1 VQFLDGFI
9 GPIKLSSLTLYFQ
22 PITMVS
28 RGVPEKGAMSAP
40 LKTRHRDILTAIVRA
55 YIETG
60 EPVAS
65 RTLSKR
71 RTDTLSPA
79 SIRNVMADLCDEGYL
94 AQPHTS
100 AGRVPTEKAFRYYV
114 QSLAATRIAAGES
127 DRLRSQLSEFHTVGQ
142 RVEHSSHVLME
153 LTRNVGIAAAIPA
166 VAQELDQIELVPLS
180 DLRVLVVLVTRDHM
194 VRNRVVA
201 LEGPISPDQLAS
213 IRNYVNR
220 NFSGWQVGE
229 ARRELLR
236 RMAEERALYDDVL
249 RNLQAL
255 CWRSLL
261 DVDTSPEVH
270 LEGASN
276 LLGLDLHLTRERM
289 RDLLRALEE
298 KQRLIELLDRFLEQ
312 KEGELEVHV
321 GLEEAHPAMKD
332 LALIGM
338 TVRMDSGVPA
348 KVAVLGP
355 MRMHYERVMAA
366 VLQTSRALE
375 AARF

>member
-1 VQFLDGFI
+1 
-9 GPIKLSSLTLYFQ
+9 
-22 PITMVS
+22 
-28 RGVPEKGAMSAP
+28 MSAP
-40 LKTRHRDILTAIVRA
+40 LKTRHRDILTSIVRA

-65 RTLSKR
+65 RTISKR
-71 RTDTLSPA
+71 RSDALSAA

-94 AQPHTS
+94 SQPHTS

-114 QSLAATRIAAGES
+114 QSLAATRFGAIES
-127 DRLRSQLSEFHTVGQ
+127 DRLRTQLSELQTVGA

-153 LTRNVGIAAAIPA
+153 LTRNVGIAAILPA
-166 VAQELDQIELVPLS
+166 VAQELDQIELVPLA
-180 DLRVLVVLVTRDHM
+180 DRRVLMVLVTRDHM
-194 VRNRVVA
+194 VRNRIVG
-201 LEGPISPDQLAS
+201 LEQQISPDELMS

-220 NFSGWQVGE
+220 NFGGWQLGE

-236 RMAEERALYDDVL
+236 RMEEERALYDVVL
-249 RNLQAL
+249 RNLQQL
-255 CWRSLL
+255 CRKGLL
-261 DVDTSPEVH
+261 DGDTEPEVH

-289 RDLLRALEE
+289 RELLQALEE

-312 KEGELEVHV
+312 PGGELEVHV
-321 GLEEAHPAMKD
+321 GLEDAHPAMKD

-338 TVRMDSGVPA
+338 TVRMQSGLPA

-366 VLQTSRALE
+366 VIQTSRALE